1 MNHIEARAG
10 QAYFNVN
17 SDRYKLLDY
26 DLDEISDDYFV
37 VYDYDKNDIVIV
49 KVVQL
54 DRPIAFSTEG
64 NISRSEFEHV
74 LDACLDQLEHVN
86 TFFRFDIIHVYIKSN
101 DAALIRHHVDVLPY
115 EDERGE

>member
-1 MNHIEARAG
+1 MNRIEKRAG
-10 QAYFNVN
+10 KAYFTVN
-17 SDRYKLLDY
+17 SDRYEILDY
-26 DLDEISDDYFV
+26 DLGEISDDYLV

-54 DRPIAFSTEG
+54 ERPIAFSTEG
-64 NISRSEFEHV
+64 NISRKEFEHV
-74 LDACLDQLEHVN
+74 LDACLDQLDHVN

-101 DAALIRHHVDVLPY
+101 DSALIRHHVDVLPY